1 MLDWQSLSTATRV
14 TMLSAL
20 GALGIGLI
28 FALVGVASNA
38 APAMWVGIVLMGLGI
53 LAHLV
58 GFGLRMRDARKN
70 IRNAAAAARKGKK

>member
-28 FALVGVASNA
+28 VALIGVASNA
-38 APAMWVGIVLMGLGI
+38 TPVMWVGIVLMGLGI
-53 LAHLV
+53 LAHLT